1 MCLSRWGVTSSVRPR
16 PCCCFFSPSHRLRHS
31 DGRKRKPKKA
41 TAAAAAAAA
50 SPHDHLSSTWCET
63 ERRAHGEMPR
73 PFAWTLWMV
82 ALWTSGWGL
91 ILQQNPPKVLYPE
104 LLSNYSIECHC
115 GNFPCDSVFW
125 YRFISGRSE
134 VQYLGKSNH
143 ANRQVHGDKVD
154 KNKFRFNARSNAI
167 FTLTVISLTKEDT
180 GTYSCFLGG
189 RKFDEGKW
197 NSGVLLLPG
206 VLPPTPPPPP
216 PTPKKKIKSVCNCPN
231 KRSKDGCG
239 PLILWPLVGLI
250 AAITVALVCT
260 LYHFSRLPKKCRH
273 HFTKK
278 RLMT

>member
-1 MCLSRWGVTSSVRPR
+1 
-16 PCCCFFSPSHRLRHS
+16 
-31 DGRKRKPKKA
+31 
-41 TAAAAAAAA
+41 
-50 SPHDHLSSTWCET
+50 
-63 ERRAHGEMPR
+63 MPR
-73 PFAWTLWMV
+73 PLTWTLWMV

-91 ILQQNPPKVLYPE
+91 ILQQNPPEVLYPK
-104 LLSNYSIECHC
+104 LLSNYSIDCHC
-115 GNFPCDSVFW
+115 SNFPCDSVSW

-143 ANRQVHGDKVD
+143 ASRHFHGDKVD
-154 KNKFRFNARSNAI
+154 KNKFQFNTKGNTI

-189 RKFDEGKW
+189 RKSNEVKW

-206 VLPPTPPPPP
+206 VPPPTPPPPP
-216 PTPKKKIKSVCNCPN
+216 PTPKKEIKSVCNCSN

-239 PLILWPLVGLI
+239 FLILWPLVGLI
-250 AAITVALVCT
+250 AAITVALVGT
-260 LYHFSRLPKKCRH
+260 LYYFSRLPKKCRH